1 MMKKILSKIVVWTG
15 ILLAVPG
22 ALCAIP
28 GAILVF
34 LGEAI
39 EEGCCEDS
47 NERIRKSIEKEH
59 DERNRGKQ

>member
-1 MMKKILSKIVVWTG
+1 MMKGILSKIVVG
-15 ILLAVPG
+15 AGMLLALPG
-22 ALCAIP
+22 AICAIP

-39 EEGCCEDS
+39 EEGCREDG

-59 DERNRGKQ
+59 YERDRGKQ